1 MHNDAAVHV
10 EITKNGHAVLELA
23 LGQGLRRPA
32 RRDLGLV
39 RARRHEGR
47 RRAEAE
53 GGDRPHGSLS

>member
-1 MHNDAAVHV
+1 MNNDAAVHV

-47 RRAEAE
+47 RRAEA
-53 GGDRPHGSLS
+53 